1 MLTKWFSI
9 GLLALVPSLS
19 TAAGDPAAGKELAAP
34 CGACHGQN
42 GIANL
47 PGAPNIAG
55 QNERYM
61 KLQLDLIKSNVRPVP
76 QMMPIVQN
84 MTPADFENLAAYYSK
99 MPAPVGQAQGD
110 QVALGEKIYR
120 GGIAQKSVPA
130 CTSCHA
136 PSGTGNA
143 PAGFPHLGG
152 QRADYVIVQLV
163 GYREGT
169 RVTDEAYGETMRQVA
184 SGLTD
189 GEIKALA
196 SYIQGL
202 H

>member
-110 QVALGEKIYR
+110 QVALGEKSIEAASR
-120 GGIAQKSVPA
+120 RRASRPVRLAMHQVVPA
-130 CTSCHA
+130 TRRQDSHTS
-136 PSGTGNA
+136 GVNA
-143 PAGFPHLGG
+143 P
-152 QRADYVIVQLV
+152 I
-163 GYREGT
+163 
-169 RVTDEAYGETMRQVA
+169 M
-184 SGLTD
+184 
-189 GEIKALA
+189 
-196 SYIQGL
+196 
-202 H
+202 